1 MSVVN
6 AQTVLSAL
14 DNLQKS
20 YLISKR
26 DMASTLEKINDDLHT
41 IEKCTETLLKNYSD
55 KKELQ
60 HEIDKLINEGKKTK
74 ELKQESDKIKIIN
87 EKVQQLQTQINQ
99 KELENKNLLK
109 EIQRSTNM
117 MKKMCVQKKEITG
130 LEYGEKEEL
139 GDKPETK
146 NDDDDFEN
154 ELDGGYKH
162 SSRKSRSKSTRK
174 RIKNK
179 FKKIKIFSKKRSG
192 KKKRNK
198 SK

>member
-55 KKELQ
+55 KKEPQ
-60 HEIDKLINEGKKTK
+60 DEIDQLVNEGKKAK

-130 LEYGEKEEL
+130 LEYGEKEER

-146 NDDDDFEN
+146 DDDFAN

>member
-26 DMASTLEKINDDLHT
+26 DIASTLEKINDDLHT

-60 HEIDKLINEGKKTK
+60 DEIDKLVNEGKKAK

-130 LEYGEKEEL
+130 LEYGEKEER

-146 NDDDDFEN
+146 DDYFEN

-162 SSRKSRSKSTRK
+162 SSRRSRSKSTRK

-198 SK
+198 NK

>member
-14 DNLQKS
+14 DNLQNS

-26 DMASTLEKINDDLHT
+26 DMTSTLEKINDDLHT

-60 HEIDKLINEGKKTK
+60 DEIDKLVNEGKKAK

-117 MKKMCVQKKEITG
+117 MKRRCVQKKEITG
-130 LEYGEKEEL
+130 LEYGEKEL
-139 GDKPETK
+139 GDKPEK
-146 NDDDDFEN
+146 KDDDDFAN

-162 SSRKSRSKSTRK
+162 SSRKSKSKSTRK
-174 RIKNK
+174 RIRNK
-179 FKKIKIFSKKRSG
+179 FKKIKIFTKKRRQ
-192 KKKRNK
+192 KKKK
-198 SK
+198 K

>member
-14 DNLQKS
+14 DNLQNS

-60 HEIDKLINEGKKTK
+60 DEIDKLVNEGKKAK

-87 EKVQQLQTQINQ
+87 EKVQQLQTHINR

-130 LEYGEKEEL
+130 LEYGEKEER
-139 GDKPETK
+139 GDKPEIK
-146 NDDDDFEN
+146 DDDFEN